1 MTSLKTGVIFSA
13 VVVLTAVG
21 VVSPAA
27 AVQSSGED
35 LVIRDP
41 LTQKQIDDEYARLSK
56 NQGKSKA
63 VALPLD
69 NSGIPLAETVKAGQL
84 MSGEVEMRIRSGGVE
99 LMSASFREKLSPIIE
114 QCERVGED
122 PVCANFLNEV
132 GMNAVNIMAVTG
144 KIDRVQVTGEHQA
157 AKANKPGSCIFT
169 SEIKANVAVYN
180 VSSWT
185 HVKDLPLTG
194 IFRKEIQIS
203 DTNNANAS
211 KAVAPGGS
219 LCPTN
224 GLEAEMLQNA
234 IKNAGTAHESELKN
248 LFEPIG
254 MVFGAHRGGQD
265 KLYFQTTLPVNG
277 LEEALVKIYSKGET
291 THPVTKKTQR
301 TTVLI
306 GAGKIIRPI
315 SGGNE
320 AWVEVTQMEPGQE
333 VKKGDMVQITH
344 KAKVIENI
352 ADINQTA
359 TTTRETAEA
368 AKEGLG
374 TFKKIWSIF
383 GGK

>member
-1 MTSLKTGVIFSA
+1 MTSLKTGVICSA
-13 VVVLTAVG
+13 VVVLIVAG

-41 LTQKQIDDEYARLSK
+41 LTQKQIDDEYERLSK

-63 VALPLD
+63 IALPLA
-69 NSGIPLAETVKAGQL
+69 NNGIPLAETINVGQL
-84 MSGEVEMRIRSGGVE
+84 MSSEVEMRIRSGGVE

-114 QCERVGED
+114 RCEQVGED

-132 GMNAVNIMAVTG
+132 GRNAVDIMAVTG
-144 KIDRVQVTGEHQA
+144 KIDRVQVIGEHQP

-169 SEIKANVAVYN
+169 GEVKANVTVYN

-185 HVKDLPLTG
+185 HVKDLSLTG
-194 IFRKEIQIS
+194 TFQKETQIS
-203 DTNNANAS
+203 DPNVPNAS
-211 KAVAPGGS
+211 KVVAPS
-219 LCPTN
+219 ASPCPTN
-224 GLEAEMLQNA
+224 GLEAEMIHNA
-234 IKNAGTAHESELKN
+234 IKNAGTANESELKN

-254 MVFGAHRGGQD
+254 MVFGAYRGEQD

-277 LEEALVKIYSKGET
+277 LEETLVKIYSKGET

-301 TTVLI
+301 TTVHI

-333 VKKGDMVQITH
+333 VKKGDMVQVAH

-359 TTTRETAEA
+359 KTTKETAEA
-368 AKEGLG
+368 VNEGFG
-374 TFKKIWSIF
+374 TFKKILSIF
-383 GGK
+383 GK